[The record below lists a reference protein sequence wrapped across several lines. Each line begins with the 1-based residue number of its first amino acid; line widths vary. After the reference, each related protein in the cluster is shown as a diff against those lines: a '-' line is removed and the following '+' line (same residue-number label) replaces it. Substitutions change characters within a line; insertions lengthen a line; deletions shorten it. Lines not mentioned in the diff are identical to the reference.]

1 MNVWRKE
8 KRKPERESHWRLG
21 VGVERVGVGRG
32 GGRGSLPA
40 DDKKE
45 VNSVE
50 VMRGGLK
57 AMQLTEYCLQVTL
70 THALSKIKHASG
82 ISGVTKY
89 KYATFFRSTNLLN
102 ISDNEQSIFD
112 ALFPRLANEQMNVV
126 KRKIIK

>member
-1 MNVWRKE
+1 M
-8 KRKPERESHWRLG
+8 G
-21 VGVERVGVGRG
+21 GGGGG
-32 GGRGSLPA
+32 GGRQLMT
-40 DDKKE
+40 E

-89 KYATFFRSTNLLN
+89 KYATFFSQYK
-102 ISDNEQSIFD
+102 SFKH
-112 ALFPRLANEQMNVV
+112 F
-126 KRKIIK
+126 